1 MRKLVVV
8 CGVLGGLSLGLAVSA
23 QVPRIAIDRAG
34 AATVFVETDRGSG
47 SGFLFSS
54 DGYILTCNH
63 VIDKATTIQVCV
75 PDGRKL
81 PGRLV
86 QAAPE
91 IDAAVLKID
100 ATVQTYLSLGDSA
113 TASYGDEVAAIGY
126 PARVFT
132 VTTGTVSAFPTLG
145 QTQIMQVTA
154 AINPG
159 NSGGPLIRYS
169 GEVIG
174 IIFAAADADEYLRQ
188 YGFVPQAMNYA
199 IPINFVKERFGLT
212 AEDWRLSLASTLVF
226 QEDFSGPIAWGTG
239 SGAGTLSG
247 AFADTIMSERSFHMI
262 VTGSNTRYFAYL
274 PVQAPD
280 NFILEMDA
288 RSVSASPERPEC
300 YGFDFRGSGQASSH
314 YFFAVGTGGV
324 FSVSLA
330 QDGPW
335 INWGLGGDKY
345 SAAIKRDR
353 GVNHLRLTARGDQF
367 TLEINGV
374 QVLTFR
380 DSTLPRGPEIALV
393 AATKLGDFGYAHVA
407 FSNIRLYALP

>member
-1 MRKLVVV
+1 MRKLVIVCALLTASLPGLVV
-8 CGVLGGLSLGLAVSA
+8 LA
-23 QVPRIAIDRAG
+23 QVPRTAIDTAG
-34 AATVFVETDRGSG
+34 AATVYIETDRGSG

-63 VIDKATTIQVCV
+63 VIDKATTIQVYISG
-75 PDGRKL
+75 GRQL

-132 VTTGTVSAFPTLG
+132 VTTGTVSAFPNLG

-199 IPINFVKERFGLT
+199 IPINLVKERFGLA
-212 AEDWRLSLASTLVF
+212 AEDWRVSIAGTLVF
-226 QEDFSGPIAWGTG
+226 QEDFGSVGTAWSTG
-239 SGAGTLSG
+239 SDLGLLSG
-247 AFADTIMSERSFHMI
+247 IFADKVMSERSLHMI
-262 VTGSNTRYFAYL
+262 VAGSDRYYWLGL
-274 PVQAPD
+274 PVNAPHD
-280 NFILEMDA
+280 FVLEMDV
-288 RSVSASPERPEC
+288 RSVSASPGQPEG
-300 YGFDFRGSGQASSH
+300 YGVIFRKRGDSFIAARVWTDGTFSGA
-314 YFFAVGTGGV
+314 FFEEATW
-324 FSVSLA
+324 SRDL
-330 QDGPW
+330 
-335 INWGLGGDKY
+335 LGAAGR
-345 SAAIKRDR
+345 SAAIKQNRE
-353 GVNHLRLTARGDQF
+353 VNHVRLIAVGSQF
-367 TLEINGV
+367 VFEINGV
-374 QVLTFR
+374 QVFDVR
-380 DSTLPRGPEIALV
+380 DDTIPDGFDIALAV
-393 AATKLGDFGYAHVA
+393 STPVGAFAYAHVA

>member
-8 CGVLGGLSLGLAVSA
+8 CALLAASLPGFVVLA
-23 QVPRIAIDRAG
+23 QVPRTAIDTAE
-34 AATVFVETDRGSG
+34 AATVFIETNRGSG
-47 SGFLFSS
+47 SGFLFSA

-63 VIDKATTIQVCV
+63 VVDGATTIQVYI
-75 PDGRKL
+75 PGGRQL

-174 IIFAAADADEYLRQ
+174 VIFAAADADEYLRQ

-199 IPINFVKERFGLT
+199 IPINLVKERFGL
-212 AEDWRLSLASTLVF
+212 AGADWRLTLTSTLVF
-226 QEDFSGPIAWGTG
+226 QDDFTQPADWSIG
-239 SGAGTLSG
+239 SGDEGYIACYSPDGSLP
-247 AFADTIMSERSFHMI
+247 ARSLHMI
-262 VTGSNTRYFAYL
+262 DAIVNTVYWIAL

-280 NFILEMDA
+280 NFVLEFDV
-288 RSVSASPERPEC
+288 RSVSASPSRWEE
-300 YGFDFRGSGQASSH
+300 YGVVFRWDTAGKGSYYLWS
-314 YFFAVGTGGV
+314 VRTDGV
-324 FSVSLA
+324 FLAVLNRDGSKTDLVSGTA
-330 QDGPW
+330 SP
-335 INWGLGGDKY
+335 
-345 SAAIKRDR
+345 AISRDR
-353 GVNHLRLTARGDQF
+353 ATNHLRLIAQGGGFR
-367 TLEINGV
+367 LEINGV
-374 QVLTFR
+374 QVAHLQ
-380 DSTLPRGPEIALV
+380 DAALARGRVGLLVGTAAAEFSYSHIAFDNV
-393 AATKLGDFGYAHVA
+393 
-407 FSNIRLYALP
+407 RLYRLP